1 MNFVILMAYGSPT
14 RMEDVPSY
22 LSGIYEGKPVP
33 EYAMKENM
41 EKYSMVGGVSP
52 SNAIVDK
59 IVNKMQIRLSCEHEF
74 KVVLGNKHWKPWLES
89 VIREIR
95 PGSGDTVIA
104 FPLFP
109 FPSENV
115 KNSYLEPLEAAL
127 RAVTSSP
134 KLKFI
139 NGLTT
144 EALVRIWSPIVAGS
158 YKDGDAVLFDAHS
171 LPIFRGNEDQYN
183 SAFMAASRAIAEES
197 GIQEYFVGYQSRGK
211 YGSRW
216 LGPSVYDVLERIRD
230 RGYESVLAVPIGF
243 LYEHLE
249 ILYDLDLEFGGKV
262 KESGINYHRTGLP
275 DDSDRMVDE
284 LVSLVKREVA

>member
-52 SNAIVDK
+52 SNAIVDRLVAK
-59 IVNKMQIRLSCEHEF
+59 IGQRLSYQHDF
-74 KVVLGNKHWKPWLES
+74 KVVLGNKHWEPWLETA
-89 VIREIR
+89 VRNLM
-95 PGSGDTVIA
+95 PVNQDTVIA

-115 KNSYLEPLEAAL
+115 KNSYLEPLHAAL
-127 RAVTSSP
+127 KAISSAP
-134 KLKFI
+134 SVRFI
-139 NGLTT
+139 NGIGT
-144 EALVRIWSPIVAGS
+144 EAMIRIWTPIVEKH
-158 YKDGDAVLFDAHS
+158 YDNGDAVLFDAHS
-171 LPIFRGNEDQYN
+171 LPIFRGTDDQYDA
-183 SAFMAASRAIAEES
+183 AFMEAARGIAEAA
-197 GIQEYFVGYQSRGK
+197 GLQEYFAGYQSRGK

-216 LGPSVYDVLERIRD
+216 LEPSIYDVAERIRAK
-230 RGYESVLAVPIGF
+230 GYNSILTVPIGF
-243 LYEHLE
+243 FYEHLE

-262 KESGINYHRTGLP
+262 KESGINYHRTDLP
-275 DDSDRMVDE
+275 NDSDNLVEEMVR
-284 LVSLVKREVA
+284 LIKMEVA

>member
-22 LSGIYEGKPVP
+22 LSGIYEGRPVP
-33 EYAMKENM
+33 DYAMKENIA
-41 EKYSMVGGVSP
+41 KYSMVGGVSP

-59 IVNKMQIRLSCEHEF
+59 IVSKMQIQLSAEHEF
-74 KVVLGNKHWKPWLES
+74 KVLLGNKHWEPWLES
-89 VIREIR
+89 VVAKIR
-95 PGSGDTVIA
+95 PGSSDTVIA

-115 KNSYLEPLEAAL
+115 KNSYLEPLQAAL
-127 RAVTSSP
+127 QSISSSP
-134 KLKFI
+134 ELRFI
-139 NGLTT
+139 NGLTA
-144 EALVRIWSPIVAGS
+144 ESLVRIWSPIVEGS
-158 YKDGDAVLFDAHS
+158 YRDGDAVLFDAHS
-171 LPIFRGNEDQYN
+171 LPIFRGSEDLYN
-183 SAFMAASRAIAEES
+183 SAFMAASRAIAEEA
-197 GIQEYFVGYQSRGK
+197 GLQEYFAGYQSRGK

-216 LGPSVYDVLERIRD
+216 LEPSVYEVLERIMD

-275 DDSDRMVDE
+275 DDSDRLVDE
-284 LVSLVKREVA
+284 MVRRVKMEVS